1 MTEIKSTLDII
12 MEKAKKFSATEEEKQ
27 GFKRQ
32 ELEGKIKGLI
42 QKAIDGVLG
51 SERFQVEL
59 ASLQSKDKVLVDP
72 ILKEELVSRL
82 EVEANSEALLKMLR
96 STAGPA
102 WATVEEVLADFEK
115 KADKQKESR
124 LNALLEELKRKGI
137 SGSAVL
143 PNLDAD
149 VEWLRARVEMR
160 RQLQE
165 EIRKVIERSA

>member
-1 MTEIKSTLDII
+1 MAEIKSTLDII
-12 MEKAKKFSATEEEKQ
+12 LEKAKKFSATEEEKQ

-72 ILKEELVSRL
+72 ILKGELVARL
-82 EVEANSEALLKMLR
+82 EVEGNSEALLKMLK
-96 STAGPA
+96 STAGPT
-102 WATVEEVLADFEK
+102 WAAVEEVLAVFEN

-124 LNALLEELKRKGI
+124 LNALLEELKGKGV

-149 VEWLRARVEMR
+149 AEWLRARVEIR

-165 EIRKVIERSA
+165 EIQEKLKLV